1 MYIHVY
7 TVKIKK
13 LKKNTSKTF
22 KKAIFCEDCY
32 KNWFSNYKAQHLLT
46 IQWIIFYCR
55 IFNTYETKYRFL
67 QTLLYVK
74 VWQKKKKEY

>member
-13 LKKNTSKTF
+13 IKKKTSKTF

-32 KNWFSNYKAQHLLT
+32 KNWFSNYKAHYSMDYILL
-46 IQWIIFYCR
+46 QNF
-55 IFNTYETKYRFL
+55 
-67 QTLLYVK
+67 
-74 VWQKKKKEY
+74 

>member
-13 LKKNTSKTF
+13 IKKKKHRKPLKKLFFVKIVIKIDSQTTK
-22 KKAIFCEDCY
+22 
-32 KNWFSNYKAQHLLT
+32 HT

-67 QTLLYVK
+67 QTL
-74 VWQKKKKEY
+74 